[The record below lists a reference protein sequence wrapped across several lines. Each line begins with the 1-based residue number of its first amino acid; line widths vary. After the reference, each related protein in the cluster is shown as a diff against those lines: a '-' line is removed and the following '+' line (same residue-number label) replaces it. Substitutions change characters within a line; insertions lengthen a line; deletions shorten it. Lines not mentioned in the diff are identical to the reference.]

1 MSTRI
6 LIGSNTRTFGRGL
19 AECLERDGDMTVV
32 GIFDDTVGV
41 LRGAELERPDL
52 VALELGLPT
61 AGGAE
66 ATRLIMRDHRTRV
79 ALIVAHD
86 ERGSERA
93 RAALAA
99 GAVALVPR
107 SAVSLDSPDSATA
120 DALRRRFR
128 ELAGTQLGGDCAHR
142 QALTPGGAGAPAIRR
157 PRGPR
162 PAEVVGIC
170 VSTGG
175 PGALVRVLHH
185 LPADFALP
193 VLVVQHMG
201 DGFIDGLASWLD
213 DEVPLPVRVAS
224 AGAPLE
230 SGVRL
235 APDGAHLKLQGR
247 RLELDAV
254 TVCGA
259 HRPSGDVLF
268 SSLARFV
275 GAGAVAVVMTGM
287 GRDGA
292 AGLAEVASAGGRTI
306 AQDEASSTIY
316 GMPRAAAELG
326 ARMILPLDA
335 IGPELA
341 ALSANVRS

>member
-1 MSTRI
+1 MSARI
-6 LIGSNTRTFGRGL
+6 VIGSSSSSFGRGL

-32 GIFDDTVGV
+32 GIFDDTAGV
-41 LRGAELERPDL
+41 VRGAELWRPDL
-52 VALELGLPT
+52 VALELGLPK
-61 AGGAE
+61 AGGAA
-66 ATRLIMRDHRTRV
+66 ATRLIMRAHRTRV
-79 ALIVAHD
+79 VLIVAHD

-93 RAALAA
+93 DTGLAA
-99 GAVALVPR
+99 GAVAVVPR

-128 ELAGTQLGGDCAHR
+128 RLAASRLGGDCARTEAPTDGLAEPPSIR
-142 QALTPGGAGAPAIRR
+142 QPREARR
-157 PRGPR
+157 
-162 PAEVVGIC
+162 AEVVGIC

-175 PGALVRVLHH
+175 PGALVRVLRH
-185 LPADFALP
+185 LPAGFELP

-201 DGFIDGLASWLD
+201 DGFIDGLASWLN
-213 DEVPLPVRVAS
+213 DEVPLNVQVAS

-230 SGVRL
+230 CGVRL
-235 APDGAHLKLQGR
+235 APAGAHLKLQGS
-247 RLELDAV
+247 RLALDRI

-259 HRPSGDVLF
+259 HRPSGDVLL
-268 SSLARFV
+268 SSLARSV

-316 GMPRAAAELG
+316 GMPRAAAEAG

-341 ALSANVRS
+341 ALGRHVRS

>member
-1 MSTRI
+1 MSARI
-6 LIGSNTRTFGRGL
+6 LIGSSSRTFGRGL

-32 GIFDDTVGV
+32 GIFDDTAGV
-41 LRGAELERPDL
+41 VQGAELGRPDL
-52 VALELGLPT
+52 VALELGLPK
-61 AGGAE
+61 AGGEE

-79 ALIVAHD
+79 VLIVAHD
-86 ERGSERA
+86 ERGSERTN
-93 RAALAA
+93 AALAA
-99 GAVALVPR
+99 GAVAVVPR

-128 ELAGTQLGGDCAHR
+128 RLAATRLGGDCAR
-142 QALTPGGAGAPAIRR
+142 TQAWTPRGAGPPPIRL
-157 PRGPR
+157 PRSAR
-162 PAEVVGIC
+162 QAEVVGIC
-170 VSTGG
+170 ASTGG

-185 LPADFALP
+185 LPADFELP

-201 DGFIDGLASWLD
+201 DGFIGGLASWLD
-213 DEVPLPVRVAS
+213 NEVPLPVRVAS
-224 AGAPLE
+224 AGARLE
-230 SGVRL
+230 PGVRL
-235 APDGAHLKLQGR
+235 APDGAHLKLRGH
-247 RLELDAV
+247 RLELDRI

-259 HRPSGDVLF
+259 HRPSGDVLL
-268 SSLARFV
+268 SSLARSV
-275 GAGAVAVVMTGM
+275 GAGAVAVIMTGM

-292 AGLAEVASAGGRTI
+292 AGLAEVAAAGGRTI

-341 ALSANVRS
+341 ALSRRVRS

>member
-1 MSTRI
+1 MTTRI
-6 LIGSNTRTFGRGL
+6 LIGSSSRTFGRGL

-32 GIFDDTVGV
+32 GIFDDTAGV
-41 LRGAELERPDL
+41 VRGADLGRPDL
-52 VALELGLPT
+52 VALELGLPK
-61 AGGAE
+61 AGGEE
-66 ATRLIMRDHRTRV
+66 ATRLIMRDRRTRV
-79 ALIVAHD
+79 VLIVAHD
-86 ERGSERA
+86 EAGSERA
-93 RAALAA
+93 DAALAA
-99 GAVALVPR
+99 GAVALLPR
-107 SAVSLDSPDSATA
+107 SAVSLDSPDSVTA
-120 DALRRRFR
+120 SALRRRFR
-128 ELAGTQLGGDCAHR
+128 RLAATRINGDCA
-142 QALTPGGAGAPAIRR
+142 QTEALTPGGTGPPPIRR
-157 PRGPR
+157 PRGTR

-175 PGALVRVLHH
+175 PGALVRVLGH
-185 LPADFALP
+185 LPADFEIP

-201 DGFIDGLASWLD
+201 DGFIDGFASWLD
-213 DEVPLPVRVAS
+213 HEVPLPVRVAS

-235 APDGAHLKLQGR
+235 APDGVHLKLRGR

-254 TVCGA
+254 TARGA
-259 HRPSGDVLF
+259 HRPSGDVLL
-268 SSLARFV
+268 SSLACSV

-292 AGLAEVASAGGRTI
+292 AGLADVAAAGGMTI
-306 AQDEASSTIY
+306 AQDEASSMIY

-341 ALSANVRS
+341 ALSANVPS